1 MLLGLQVIVFG
12 FSIWFGF
19 YLLARDAAK
28 PGLRY
33 AGFGLV
39 AYALG
44 LGLDALG
51 ARLPDS
57 SEVIDL
63 LRWPLLFL
71 PALFWFGAMAHLLP
85 QDLPNRLR
93 DWLDTGLLTITTGLY
108 LIALLT
114 DTPQNPNL
122 IYWLLVGGVELL
134 LMVGLYFAWQAFRS
148 GLPKRPMSLV
158 LVVSLFFAL
167 GMGMILLPQIDWLSP
182 ETELL
187 AISLDLIFLGFAIVG
202 LDAFDEGEAL
212 LPDVLRSLGFSAFGA
227 LLFGGQAALIMV
239 ITETVSPQ
247 MVLLLLALIMT
258 AVATQTFADPLQNA
272 LDRLVFARFPRKGQ
286 ERAQLR
292 AVANAVPRVDESLD
306 LLALPDDEFA
316 RLTRKALR
324 YYGDLNRLAASP
336 LTRLPSVDAQLR
348 AANNDDN
355 TLERAAILKAL
366 LTTSIERLK
375 PRDSN
380 DFGTTDEWR
389 YYNALYFPYV
399 AGLKPYSRR
408 ADYDDLDAVTQAA
421 LNWFQTYVPERTLY
435 NWQNAAA
442 KLVAQDLRE
451 SLAADP
457 VR

>member
-1 MLLGLQVIVFG
+1 MLLALQVVVFG
-12 FSIWFGF
+12 FSMWFGF

-33 AGFGLV
+33 AGLGLV

-51 ARLPDS
+51 ALLPDAAQ
-57 SEVIDL
+57 VIDL

-85 QDLPNRLR
+85 QALPNRLL
-93 DWLDTGLLTITTGLY
+93 DWLDTALLTIITALY

-122 IYWLLVGGVELL
+122 IYWLVVGGVALL
-134 LMVGLYFAWQAFRS
+134 LIVGVAFAWQAFRS
-148 GLPKRPMSLV
+148 DLPKRPASL
-158 LVVSLFFAL
+158 LLLVSLFFAL
-167 GMGMILLPQIDWLSP
+167 GMGMILLPQINLFSP

-187 AISLDLIFLGFAIVG
+187 VVSFDLIFLGFAIVG

-212 LPDVLRSLGFSAFGA
+212 LPDVLRSMGFSAFAA
-227 LLFGGQAALIMV
+227 LLFGGQAALMMV
-239 ITETVSPQ
+239 ITESVSPQ
-247 MVLLLLALIMT
+247 MVLLLLALITT
-258 AVATQTFADPLQNA
+258 AVATQTFSDPLQNT
-272 LDRLVFARFPRKGQ
+272 LDRLIFARFPRKGQ

-324 YYGDLNRLAASP
+324 YYGDLHRLAASP
-336 LTRLPSVDAQLR
+336 LTRLPSINFRLDEAGKE
-348 AANNDDN
+348 DN
-355 TLERAAILKAL
+355 TLERAAALKAL
-366 LTTSIERLK
+366 LTISIERLK
-375 PRDSN
+375 PRDGN

-408 ADYDDLDAVTQAA
+408 ADYDELDTTTQEA
-421 LNWFQTYVPERTLY
+421 LTWFQTYVPERTLY

-451 SLAADP
+451 MVHSEL
-457 VR
+457 VG